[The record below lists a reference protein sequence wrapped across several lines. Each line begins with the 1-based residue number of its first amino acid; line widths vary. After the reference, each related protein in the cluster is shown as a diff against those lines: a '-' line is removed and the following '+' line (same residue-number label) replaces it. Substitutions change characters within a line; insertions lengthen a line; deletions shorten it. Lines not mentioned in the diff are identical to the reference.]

1 MIYEGTNE
9 IQAIDLLQRK
19 IMSDGGTKLLDLLAV
34 LEQEQAAGAGEPAL
48 KEFTDALSAQID
60 ATRDALGA
68 LLAARE
74 ADPDWALRV
83 ADDFLR
89 GLGFTLLAWA
99 WARSARIALPQV
111 ADAWYVS
118 KVKAARFGVQWL
130 LPEASYRWQRVMA
143 RHAVLPEIG

>member
-1 MIYEGTNE
+1 MP
-9 IQAIDLLQRK
+9 
-19 IMSDGGTKLLDLLAV
+19 DGSAKLLDLLTV
-34 LEQEQAAGAGEPAL
+34 LVQEIDAGAGVPEL
-48 KEFTDALSAQID
+48 QEFTEALSDQIA
-60 ATRDALGA
+60 ATRAAVGA

-74 ADPDWALRV
+74 ADPDWSLRV

-89 GLGFTLLAWA
+89 GLGLTLLAWA

-111 ADAWYVS
+111 ADAWYAD

-143 RHAVLPEIG
+143 RNAILPEIS